1 MKEFLVSSGESGQRF
16 DKYLKKRLPN
26 AGSSFLYK
34 MLRKKN
40 ITLNGGKADGTEMLS
55 SEDRVN
61 IYFSDETYAK
71 FAANPEDL
79 AEEME
84 KLALLPL
91 KGLEILYEDADILAM
106 NKPYNMLSQ
115 KASANDISANER
127 MLGYL
132 IRKGDLTEEQMASF
146 RPSVCNRLDRNTTG
160 VLLAGKSL
168 HGLQELSDMLR
179 TRKAKKYYYALVA
192 GRVEQPA
199 HLRGY
204 MKKDEASNQVTLLRQ
219 PEEGAHPIETI
230 YQPLEVQDAH
240 SLVELQL
247 ITGRSHQLRVHLAS
261 IGHPVIGDLKYG
273 NPRVNE
279 EYRTKYGITHQLLH
293 AQRVELPGY
302 ETIEAPLPQGFTIK
316 VQESKP
322 SGAG

>member
-1 MKEFLVSSGESGQRF
+1 MKEFVITSGESDQRF

-40 ITLNGGKADGTEMLS
+40 ITLNGAKADGAEMLRS
-55 SEDRVN
+55 GDRVN
-61 IYFSDETYAK
+61 IYFSDETYQK
-71 FAANPEDL
+71 FAADTDAL
-79 AEEME
+79 AEEMAQ
-84 KLALLPL
+84 LALLPL
-91 KGLEILYEDADILAM
+91 KGLQILYEDQDILAM

-115 KASANDISANER
+115 KAGANDISANER

-132 IRKGDLTEEQMASF
+132 IRKGDLTAEQMASC

-160 VLLAGKSL
+160 ILLAGKSL
-168 HGLQELSDMLR
+168 HGLQELSDVLR
-179 TRKAKKYYYALVA
+179 TRRAKKYYYAIVA

-199 HLRGY
+199 HLKGY
-204 MKKDEASNQVTLLRQ
+204 LKKDEATNQVQLLRQ
-219 PEEGAHPIETI
+219 PEDGAYPIETI
-230 YQPLEVQDAH
+230 YRPLTVREED
-240 SLVELQL
+240 SLLELEL

-273 NPRVNE
+273 NPRVND
-279 EYRTKYGITHQLLH
+279 EYRTKYGVNHQLLH

-302 ETIEAPLPQGFTIK
+302 EAITAPLPQEFRII
-316 VQESKP
+316 QDISD
-322 SGAG
+322 